1 MFVFLAVAS
10 FTAVLVQQNEWFSI
24 DPGILVSYGLYH
36 NALEVPCPHVICLKK
51 GLAISM
57 LVQLSGLFQWC
68 IRQSA
73 EVVNQFVAVER
84 YGGVRLL
91 LATKVS
97 FTFAHKNCSSSLRSR
112 LSSSQR
118 DWLQRSTERSSSQ

>member
-10 FTAVLVQQNEWFSI
+10 FAAVLVQQNEWFNI
-24 DPGILVSYGLYH
+24 DPGVLVRKVFEFIQLCTGR
-36 NALEVPCPHVICLKK
+36 CPHIVEICFKK

-84 YGGVRLL
+84 YGGV
-91 LATKVS
+91 
-97 FTFAHKNCSSSLRSR
+97 HCC
-112 LSSSQR
+112 
-118 DWLQRSTERSSSQ
+118 